1 VFKNKLSILMGHEE
15 EVAKL
20 VLSNAHAKAF
30 AVDLVARV
38 SSENPGLTDTFYY
51 LSACGLY
58 TTAEGQQ

>member
-1 VFKNKLSILMGHEE
+1 MGHEE